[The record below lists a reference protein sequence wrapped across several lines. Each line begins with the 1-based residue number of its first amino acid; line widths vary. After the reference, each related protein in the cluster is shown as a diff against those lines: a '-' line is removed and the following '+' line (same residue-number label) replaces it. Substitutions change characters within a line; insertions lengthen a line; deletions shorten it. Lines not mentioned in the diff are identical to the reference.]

1 MSRCLSLHDKIFSFC
16 SRFDDARVYNRKRNP
31 PIPTGALPE
40 KEGNP
45 MNIKDNLTQLIG
57 DTPLM
62 YLSNVQNA
70 RVAVKLEYFNPLGS
84 VKDRAAFAMIADAE
98 KRGALSPGALVVEP
112 TSGNTGIGL
121 AFVCA
126 ARGYRLVLTM
136 PETMSA
142 ERRMLLAALG
152 AELVL
157 TSGAEGMAGAVK
169 KAGEI
174 AAAHPGAFMPRQF
187 ENPANPAIHEATTAR
202 EILRDTDGRVDLFV
216 ASFGTG
222 GTVSG
227 VGRALKAANPA
238 IRVIGVEPAESPL
251 VTEGRAGKHGIQGI
265 GANFVPENLDRS
277 VIDEIVTVATQ
288 DAIDASRR
296 AARDS
301 GLLVGVS
308 SGAAIA
314 AARRLA
320 QRPENAGKLIVA
332 LCPDGGERYLS
343 TGLYQTKEDE
353 A

>member
-1 MSRCLSLHDKIFSFC
+1 MSRRFSLHDKIFSFC

-31 PIPTGALPE
+31 HIPTGALPE

-288 DAIDASRR
+288 DAIEASRR

-343 TGLYQTKEDE
+343 TGLYETKEDE

>member
-1 MSRCLSLHDKIFSFC
+1 
-16 SRFDDARVYNRKRNP
+16 
-31 PIPTGALPE
+31 
-40 KEGNP
+40 
-45 MNIKDNLTQLIG
+45 
-57 DTPLM
+57 
-62 YLSNVQNA
+62 
-70 RVAVKLEYFNPLGS
+70 
-84 VKDRAAFAMIADAE
+84 MIADAE

-288 DAIDASRR
+288 DAIEASRR